1 MEEEVHLEKNK
12 CKKLNLPKKDFKLLC
27 KIYIME
33 KSLKW
38 ITQEQGA
45 VKNVVVKEDKMFK
58 NVKHVKVEVKLFKC
72 IKWVQECINKFK
84 NTVINVLD
92 KDKLFLKV
100 ENVKFVMVE
109 KSHKKSKNFKFLYK
123 KVLLIIIQLL
133 WQDKETKFQM
143 P

>member
-1 MEEEVHLEKNK
+1 MEHLEKNK
-12 CKKLNLPKKDFKLLC
+12 CKKLNLPKKHFKLLY

-33 KSLKW
+33 KLLRW
-38 ITQEQGA
+38 IIQEQDV
-45 VKNVVVKEDKMFK
+45 VKNVGVKEDKMFK
-58 NVKHVKVEVKLFKC
+58 SVKHVKVEVKLFKC

-109 KSHKKSKNFKFLYK
+109 RFYKKSKNFKFLYK
-123 KVLLIIIQLL
+123 RVLLIIIQLL
-133 WQDKETKFQM
+133 CQDKETKFQM

>member
-1 MEEEVHLEKNK
+1 
-12 CKKLNLPKKDFKLLC
+12 
-27 KIYIME
+27 
-33 KSLKW
+33 
-38 ITQEQGA
+38 
-45 VKNVVVKEDKMFK
+45 VVKEDKMFK

-84 NTVINVLD
+84 KTVINVLD
-92 KDKLFLKV
+92 KDRLFLKV